1 MLPNYHPNPNDVF
14 EEAMGT
20 LSSNINK
27 AIRDLARVDWR
38 FNTSIHKKMNQAID
52 DLIWDFSE
60 EHGLDLPVEQIDLLL
75 ENIMK
80 TAMSRY

>member
-1 MLPNYHPNPNDVF
+1 LAKYHPSPDDIF
-14 EEAMGT
+14 EEEMGT

-27 AIRDLARVDWR
+27 AVRDLARVDWR
-38 FNTSIHKKMNQAID
+38 FNTSIHKKMNQALD